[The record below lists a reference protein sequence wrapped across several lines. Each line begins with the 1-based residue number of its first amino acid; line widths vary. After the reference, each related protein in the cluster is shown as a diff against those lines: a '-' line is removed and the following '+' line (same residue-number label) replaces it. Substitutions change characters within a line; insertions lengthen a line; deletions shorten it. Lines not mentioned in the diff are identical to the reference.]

1 MKGLWVLLLLI
12 SISVLPVLAVYI
24 WIRLRKF
31 PLGFPWFLTA
41 LLGGVLSLGLAALI
55 QSLFPSLEETALWIL
70 LAKIFVQIALT
81 EELAR
86 FGVLLLLFWL
96 ARGFTKYRELLSP
109 AFGTATGLITGL
121 GFAVIETAFY
131 GASNFGVALI
141 RAVTAAPLHGACGAR
156 IGLGAVNI
164 KEEPFQA
171 VLRFFYAVI
180 IHGMY
185 NFMLISPSVPV
196 IFPILIA
203 ITALISS
210 IQTLRY

>member
-1 MKGLWVLLLLI
+1 MLI

-24 WIRLRKF
+24 WIRIRKF
-31 PLGFPWFLTA
+31 PMGFPWFLAA
-41 LLGGVLSLGLAALI
+41 LLSGVFSLGAAALI
-55 QSLFPSLEETALWIL
+55 QSFFPNSDEIGLGIL
-70 LAKIFVQIALT
+70 LVKIFIQIALT

-86 FGVLLLLFWL
+86 LGVLLLLFWL
-96 ARGFTKYRELLSP
+96 ARGFSKYRDRLTP
-109 AFGTATGLITGL
+109 AFGTATGLIAGL

-131 GASNFGVALI
+131 GAANFNVALI

-156 IGLGAVNI
+156 IGLGAVGL
-164 KEEPFQA
+164 KKEPFLA

-185 NFMLISPSVPV
+185 NFMLVSPRVPV
-196 IFPILIA
+196 FFPILIA

-210 IQTLRY
+210 IQTLRTVKNQ

>member
-12 SISVLPVLAVYI
+12 SISVLPVLAVYL
-24 WIRLRKF
+24 WIRFRKF
-31 PLGFPWFLTA
+31 PLGFPWFLLA
-41 LLGGVLSLGLAALI
+41 LLSGILSLGLAALI
-55 QSLFPSLEETALWIL
+55 QSFFPNLEEISLGIL

-86 FGVLLLLFWL
+86 LGVLLVLFWA
-96 ARGFTKYRELLSP
+96 ARSFGTYRDRLSP
-109 AFGTATGLITGL
+109 AFGAATGLIAGL
-121 GFAVIETAFY
+121 GFAVLETAFY
-131 GASNFGVALI
+131 GAANFGVALI

-156 IGLGAVNI
+156 IGLGAVSL
-164 KEEPFQA
+164 KKEPFLA

-185 NFMLISPSVPV
+185 NFMLISPAVPV
-196 IFPILIA
+196 VFPILIA

-210 IQTLRY
+210 IQALRT